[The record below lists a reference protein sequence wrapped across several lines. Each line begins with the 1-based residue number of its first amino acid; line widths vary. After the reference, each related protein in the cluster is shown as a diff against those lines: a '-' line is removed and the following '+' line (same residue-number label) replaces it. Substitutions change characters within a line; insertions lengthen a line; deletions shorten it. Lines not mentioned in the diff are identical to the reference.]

1 MSRVHAY
8 LWTCLCLHLHL
19 HLYLH
24 LLLHLCLQQV
34 TALDPKALLDRHPA
48 EFVALVSAMC
58 EQRGLDQHARD
69 KVGCLRFTDR
79 ATHEAAV
86 LA

>member
-1 MSRVHAY
+1 MSHVHAY
-8 LWTCLCLHLHL
+8 LCTCLCLHL

-24 LLLHLCLQQV
+24 LLLHLLLQQV

-69 KVGCLRFTDR
+69 KVGLSCLRFTDR

>member
-1 MSRVHAY
+1 
-8 LWTCLCLHLHL
+8 
-19 HLYLH
+19 
-24 LLLHLCLQQV
+24 
-34 TALDPKALLDRHPA
+34 
-48 EFVALVSAMC
+48 VALVSAMC

-69 KVGCLRFTDR
+69 KVGLSCLRFTDR